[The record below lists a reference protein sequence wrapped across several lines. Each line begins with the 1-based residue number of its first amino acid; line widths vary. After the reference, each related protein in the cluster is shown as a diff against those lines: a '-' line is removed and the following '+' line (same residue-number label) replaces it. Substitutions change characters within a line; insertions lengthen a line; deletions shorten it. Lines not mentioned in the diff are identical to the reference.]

1 MEVVETIGLVL
12 AIFVMLMGIA
22 LFVYALHGILHD
34 TEEL

>member
-1 MEVVETIGLVL
+1 MEVVEAIGFGL
-12 AIFVMLMGIA
+12 AIFVLLVGVA

>member
-1 MEVVETIGLVL
+1 MELVEAIGFFLAVFTLLVG
-12 AIFVMLMGIA
+12 VA